1 MFAIPFSF
9 LSLPFLSFHAPGKIP
24 TIPASAPP
32 FPTRGSIENDSVE
45 GIYASWRA
53 ISEIL
58 YLGFVRFFF
67 YLSEESRR
75 YIFAP
80 STSSVRSI
88 IWKEKIYRGTV
99 ELAHVT
105 GRFLNNSRPR
115 HMSEAHPIFRPSCLE
130 MVVLR
135 ITTWS
140 G

>member
-9 LSLPFLSFHAPGKIP
+9 FSLPFLSFHAPGKIP

-45 GIYASWRA
+45 GIYASWKA

-58 YLGFVRFFF
+58 YISDLSNFFF

-80 STSSVRSI
+80 STSSVRYDYLEGENI
-88 IWKEKIYRGTV
+88 PG
-99 ELAHVT
+99 
-105 GRFLNNSRPR
+105 NSGAGSRNRPL
-115 HMSEAHPIFRPSCLE
+115 LE
-130 MVVLR
+130 
-135 ITTWS
+135 
-140 G
+140 

>member
-1 MFAIPFSF
+1 MFAIEPFSF

-32 FPTRGSIENDSVE
+32 FPTRGLIENDSVE

-75 YIFAP
+75 YICAEYI
-80 STSSVRSI
+80 VRTLDYLEGENI
-88 IWKEKIYRGTV
+88 PG
-99 ELAHVT
+99 
-105 GRFLNNSRPR
+105 NSGAGSRNRPL
-115 HMSEAHPIFRPSCLE
+115 LE
-130 MVVLR
+130 
-135 ITTWS
+135 
-140 G
+140 